1 MPTRQSAS
9 QVRPTDGDD
18 EGQDGTDGEHAPHD
32 ASLVARAGSM
42 AAAS

>member
-1 MPTRQSAS
+1 MMQRAS
-9 QVRPTDGDD
+9 QVRPTDGH
-18 EGQDGTDGEHAPHD
+18 EEAEHGSEVEEHSHD